1 MAIIALS
8 GNTLGCSLGIGS
20 YENLQNTFLNTKGSC
35 SGLSGAIKSLKV
47 KIDVAAIN
55 INTSNSQEQIK
66 QADLRES
73 EKKGALSVAYD
84 KLDTLIT
91 DVGNVDLKTS
101 SEIRRLKDLFYSRYS
116 YLRPDCEK
124 SDKELR
130 NEKWNQMWQNIKD
143 FCGGVAAAIGNMVKN
158 VGEWLKENWES
169 LVKVYLTVLTVV
181 AVVALCV
188 VTFGG
193 AAVAVAAIVGVAV
206 GVLSQF
212 VSDLAVILVTKQI
225 KFSSWQEYLGS
236 GIGGLVEGVLM
247 LTGNPMLANCVG
259 NGISTYFSG
268 HLTNITNNEK
278 RSSLDI
284 MLNTGFDV
292 LLGAVVTKY
301 GDDILDGVGKKISK
315 IPGLSRLS
323 GQGSYKAA
331 FKMVI
336 TKLENKT
343 ALKFTMKTISNGI
356 ISEFL
361 GNTIE
366 NGVNI
371 IKNFFDFE
379 FSKFI
384 KNGVL
389 KSSYG
394 NISDIYGKNEKIKIM
409 MNIGSIPSIVL
420 NSGIISF

>member
-212 VSDLAVILVTKQI
+212 VSDLAVSLVTKQF

-268 HLTNITNNEK
+268 HLTNITSNEK

-323 GQGSYKAA
+323 GQGSYEAT
-331 FKMVI
+331 FNMVI
-336 TKLENKT
+336 TKLKNKT
-343 ALKFTMKTISNGI
+343 AVKFTLKTIRNGI
-356 ISEFL
+356 ISELF

-366 NGVNI
+366 NGVKGFLNEH
-371 IKNFFDFE
+371 NFDFSD
-379 FSKFI
+379 FL
-384 KNGVL
+384 KNGIL
-389 KSSYG
+389 KSSYN
-394 NISDIYGKNEKIKIM
+394 NISDIYGRNEKIKIM
-409 MNIGSIPSIVL
+409 MSIGSIPSIVM